1 MSASIRNSYSLRK
14 EFTLKE
20 RIKCTYIK
28 SPASVN
34 SPISLFWRSRCRRRR
49 RRRRRRGQ
57 VAS

>member
-28 SPASVN
+28 SPASGIRQYCFFGV
-34 SPISLFWRSRCRRRR
+34 L
-49 RRRRRRGQ
+49 
-57 VAS
+57 VAVVAVAR

>member
-49 RRRRRRGQ
+49 RRRGQ

>member
-34 SPISLFWRSRCRRRR
+34 SPILLF
-49 RRRRRRGQ
+49 GVL
-57 VAS
+57 VAVVAVAR